1 MIEVTKACKVDCFY
15 ESKGFLRCSIGKLGT
30 CEPSLE
36 TFVVQLGTF
45 VVRLGNWERV
55 NWEKNRMVKIYF
67 LKLPADRFWLTSKSC
82 S

>member
-45 VVRLGNWERV
+45 VVQLGNWERV
-55 NWEKNRMVKIYF
+55 RLGIGNVSIGKKTGW
-67 LKLPADRFWLTSKSC
+67 
-82 S
+82 